1 MDKFIVQK
9 SCPLKGRVKVSGAKN
24 SCLALMA
31 ASLLTDE
38 PIELSNVPDLVD
50 VRTMAQV
57 LENTGV
63 EIDRS
68 GPGKLRLDSARAK
81 GLKAPYDLVRK
92 MRASCY
98 VLGPMTAR
106 KGKAEV
112 SLPGGCAI
120 GQRPIDLHLKGLS
133 MLGAEITTSGGYIY
147 VRAERL
153 HGARINLAGQH
164 GSSVGATINVLMAA
178 TLARGVTVLEGAAA
192 EPEII
197 DLARML
203 GAMGAKVEGAGTNT
217 ITVEGVTSLG
227 GAAHT
232 VIPDRIEAGTFAV
245 AAAITGGNVVIADC
259 SPEHV
264 QSVTDLLENLGVI
277 IEKGRKTLL
286 VKADGQ
292 MPSFEISTQPYPG
305 FPTDMQAQFC
315 ALATQAE
322 GRSVIE
328 ENIFE
333 NRTLHVPE
341 LARFGADIAV
351 SGRKIIVR
359 GPTHLSSAPVMAS
372 DLRAS
377 AALVLAALVADGTSE
392 IHRIYHLDRGYEHL
406 EIKLARIGAK
416 IMRVSA

>member
-1 MDKFIVQK
+1 MDKFIIQK

-38 PIELSNVPDLVD
+38 PLELNNVPGLVD
-50 VRTMAQV
+50 VRTMAHV
-57 LENTGV
+57 LENIGV
-63 EIDRS
+63 EISRS
-68 GPGKLRLDSARAK
+68 EQGKLRLDSSRAE
-81 GLKAPYDLVRK
+81 GLKAPYDLVRR
-92 MRASCY
+92 MRASYY
-98 VLGPMTAR
+98 VLGPLVAR
-106 KGKAEV
+106 KGEAEV

-133 MLGAEITTSGGYIY
+133 MLGAEISTSGGYIY
-147 VRAERL
+147 VRSDRL
-153 HGARINLAGQH
+153 KGARINLAGQH
-164 GSSVGATINVLMAA
+164 GTSVGATINVLMAA
-178 TLARGVTVLEGAAA
+178 TLARGVTILEGAAA

-197 DLARML
+197 DLVCML
-203 GAMGAKVEGAGTNT
+203 RAMGAKVDGEGTNT
-217 ITVEGVTSLG
+217 ITVEGVASLG
-227 GAAHT
+227 GASHT

-245 AAAITGGNVVIADC
+245 AAAISGGDVVIADC
-259 SPEHV
+259 FPEHV
-264 QSVTDLLENLGVI
+264 QSVTDLLESLGVT
-277 IEKGRKTLL
+277 IEKGENTLL
-286 VKADGQ
+286 VRADGK
-292 MPSFEISTQPYPG
+292 MPAFEICTEPYPG

-341 LARFGADIAV
+341 LARFGADIEV

-359 GPTHLSSAPVMAS
+359 GPTLLSSAPVMAS

-377 AALVLAALVADGTSE
+377 AALILAALVAEGSSE

-406 EIKLARIGAK
+406 EVKLARLGAK
-416 IMRVSA
+416 IIRVST

>member
-359 GPTHLSSAPVMAS
+359 GPTYLSSAPVMAS